1 MSVEIT
7 DIVIP
12 ENLEDAMSKVAKT
25 ERKKESRVIPGSAEV
40 GKTGRQQVGCSPMQ
54 AKENN
59 GGDE

>member
-1 MSVEIT
+1 
-7 DIVIP
+7 
-12 ENLEDAMSKVAKT
+12 MSKVAKT